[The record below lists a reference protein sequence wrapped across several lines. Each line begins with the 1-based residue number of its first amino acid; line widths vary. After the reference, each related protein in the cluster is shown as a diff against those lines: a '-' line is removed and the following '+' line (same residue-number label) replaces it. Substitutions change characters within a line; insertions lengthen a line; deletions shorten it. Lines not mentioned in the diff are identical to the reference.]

1 MLDFRKRKS
10 RRAWRAV
17 MSGRWLLETPLEEY
31 LFEYH
36 LPRISVLP
44 VPAAMRRDILNMAG
58 ISGRRSLP

>member
-1 MLDFRKRKS
+1 
-10 RRAWRAV
+10 